1 MDRVFDPLFTTKPV
15 GTGIGLGLSAVH
27 GAVQSHGGGIEL
39 SSEVGV
45 GTRFDVWLATFE
57 RVEAAQVVVPV
68 EAESDREMRDPERH
82 RRILV
87 VEDQS
92 HVAEITCLH
101 LEDLGFQAERV
112 GRAESA
118 LDQVRADPSRFDLVI
133 TDLSMPGLDGMQ
145 LAKSLKDVSPEM
157 PVVVMTGNVGELD
170 TRALERTGVAT
181 VMRKPFGRPELEEI
195 LEAVLTRK
203 SG

>member
-1 MDRVFDPLFTTKPV
+1 VLQPGSYVRLVVLDDGEGMPRETMDRVFDPLFTTKPV

-45 GTRFDVWLATFE
+45 GTRFDVWLPTFE
-57 RVEAAQVVVPV
+57 RVEAA
-68 EAESDREMRDPERH
+68 
-82 RRILV
+82 
-87 VEDQS
+87 QS